1 MSVAVRQSRIEIP
14 EPIGVVSE
22 ELTIAER
29 QRGRDSAD
37 QPFSTLVKPT
47 AAQASN
53 FGDLEAA
60 AALVSDGL
68 AARVLLAN
76 VASWPG
82 LLWRAYEL
90 ARDYGVQILPLRT
103 SADGRVD
110 LEVSLEGGP
119 SDV

>member
-1 MSVAVRQSRIEIP
+1 MSVAVRQMRTNLS
-14 EPIGVVSE
+14 EPIGVVSK
-22 ELTIAER
+22 ELTIAEW
-29 QRGRDSAD
+29 QLGRDSTD
-37 QPFSTLVKPT
+37 QPSSAPAELT

-68 AARVLLAN
+68 AGRVLLTN

-90 ARDYGVQILPLRT
+90 ARDYGVQILALRT